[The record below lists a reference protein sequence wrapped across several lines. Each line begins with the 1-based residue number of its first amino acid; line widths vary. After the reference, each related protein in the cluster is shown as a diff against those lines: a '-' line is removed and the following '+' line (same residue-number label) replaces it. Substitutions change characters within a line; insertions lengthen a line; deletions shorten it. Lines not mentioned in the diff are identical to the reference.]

1 MRRYPAAVR
10 TVPTRIRTILLAQA
24 GGRCMAPECNV
35 GIREDDAAVQLELA
49 RIYALSPGG
58 PRYDERLGDTEVW
71 APENFLILCANHHR
85 LVDVYPEKYPGPLL
99 TEWREDAIARITA
112 GLIAA
117 PTRQDAASVLD
128 DALATWEH
136 QRDNG
141 DEEWWQEFFT
151 SRPSLLLALAQS
163 VGVGLKT
170 KCYVGGKD
178 IANQRG
184 GIVDFIV
191 KERGNATLIE
201 IKSPTAPLLG
211 PIYRQDVWP
220 PSRELAGACSQAL
233 HYRLNLLREF
243 YLLARDEPE
252 LEAPDPH
259 CVVLLG
265 DLGRLNLSKP
275 QMRSLELFRQAM
287 PTITVLAYDELF
299 ERLRRT
305 GALLRAGGAL

>member
-1 MRRYPAAVR
+1 VR
-10 TVPTRIRTILLAQA
+10 TITTRIRQVLLAQA
-24 GGRCMAPECNV
+24 GGRCMAPECKV
-35 GIREDDAAVQLELA
+35 GTGKDDAAAQLEMA

-58 PRYDERLGDTEVW
+58 LRYDDRLGDAEVS

-85 LVDVYPEKYPGPLL
+85 LVDARPETYPGPQL
-99 TEWREDAIARITA
+99 TEWREHAIARTA
-112 GLIAA
+112 ARLIAA
-117 PTRQDAASVLD
+117 PTRQDAATVLD

-136 QRDNG
+136 HRDNG
-141 DEEWWQEFFT
+141 DEEFWQEFFT

-163 VGVGLKT
+163 VGVGLRT

-178 IANQRG
+178 IANQGG

-211 PIYRQDVWP
+211 PKYRQNVWP
-220 PSRELAGACSQAL
+220 PSHDLAGACSQAL
-233 HYRLNLLREF
+233 HYRSNLLHEF
-243 YLLARDEPE
+243 YVLARDEPE
-252 LEAPDPH
+252 FEAPDPH

-265 DLGRLNLSKP
+265 DVGRLNLSMP
-275 QMRSLELFRQAM
+275 EMRSLALFRQAM
-287 PTITVLAYDELF
+287 PTVTVLAYDELF

-305 GALLRAGGAL
+305 GALLRAGDAL